1 MLLRGGAWEAT
12 HRPQTLSQQYGR
24 KCYGATRNCEAITN
38 RKVYGSSTAFV
49 SVIILP
55 FLLPHLFWRSSPT
68 GCKIKKL
75 SWSNFLFSWAFI
87 RFVSALLSFIQA
99 VGRNNNKKKGSTQ
112 RVLLLARRQIGSLP
126 STAPRYATTAHIN
139 LPSSLGSFQQQHPPS
154 MFRRL
159 IRAEKHPQYFNSAS
173 SALLM

>member
-1 MLLRGGAWEAT
+1 MLLRGGACEAT

-55 FLLPHLFWRSSPT
+55 FLLPHLFWRSSPA

-99 VGRNNNKKKGSTQ
+99 VGRNNKKKRINATSFAPSASPDWIIAVDRAPLRNDRAYKSSFLLGLFST
-112 RVLLLARRQIGSLP
+112 
-126 STAPRYATTAHIN
+126 TT
-139 LPSSLGSFQQQHPPS
+139 SSLHV
-154 MFRRL
+154 
-159 IRAEKHPQYFNSAS
+159 
-173 SALLM
+173 